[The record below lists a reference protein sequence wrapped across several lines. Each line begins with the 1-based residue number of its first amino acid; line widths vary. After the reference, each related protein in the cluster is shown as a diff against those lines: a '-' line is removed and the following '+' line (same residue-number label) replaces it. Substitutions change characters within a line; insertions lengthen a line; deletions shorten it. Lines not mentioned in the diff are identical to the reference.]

1 MMSLWPVRTS
11 VLVDGGVAYC
21 GSGIFPARETA
32 VVAFDAATGRQ
43 LWKSPA
49 QPKTEAAVGLAPQGY
64 LLATAEQL
72 YVPCGRTAPLAY
84 ARADGA
90 LRGSMVKA
98 YAVVSGKGVVSGD
111 YGVLVDELFFS
122 ARRTNCTATSP
133 MASMW
138 RHGRRPRSWWRRV
151 TGITV

>member
-1 MMSLWPVRTS
+1 MWSARAGAGATRILGAGRMMSLWPVRTS

-21 GSGIFPARETA
+21 GSGIFPARET
-32 VVAFDAATGRQ
+32 
-43 LWKSPA
+43 
-49 QPKTEAAVGLAPQGY
+49 AVGLAPQGY